1 MDILSDK
8 NCVVADGTEQ
18 TTATDGK
25 DNAKPVATSDRKR
38 TAAIVG
44 VGLLVMLL
52 WGSLFP
58 FVKYGYK
65 IFEID
70 TSFYPNLILFA
81 GVRFAISG
89 ALLSVFCV
97 TTKRTFA
104 VKQPKKLIGT
114 ALVAFFAVALHYTC
128 TYIGLSMIDSG
139 KTALLKQSGVVVFVC
154 ISFLFFKD
162 DKFSWGKIAGAVL
175 GVASVLVV
183 NLDSFRFSFDLG
195 SLLVIAASLCTVISN
210 VVFKKQ
216 LSDVSAIT
224 VTGYSQL
231 MGGVVLVALGLAFGG
246 KFGTITRHGLVVM
259 LYIIAATVVSYG
271 LWYNVVQRYSLS
283 KLFIIKMAEPLFAA
297 LISMLLPLN
306 ATLTWQHAVAFVL
319 GGAAVDVSNVTFGKG
334 NKVETATTAAT
345 ENVNA
350 DKNDRNA

>member
-1 MDILSDK
+1 M
-8 NCVVADGTEQ
+8 
-18 TTATDGK
+18 
-25 DNAKPVATSDRKR
+25 
-38 TAAIVG
+38 
-44 VGLLVMLL
+44 
-52 WGSLFP
+52 
-58 FVKYGYK
+58 
-65 IFEID
+65 
-70 TSFYPNLILFA
+70 
-81 GVRFAISG
+81 
-89 ALLSVFCV
+89 
-97 TTKRTFA
+97 
-104 VKQPKKLIGT
+104 
-114 ALVAFFAVALHYTC
+114 
-128 TYIGLSMIDSG
+128 
-139 KTALLKQSGVVVFVC
+139 
-154 ISFLFFKD
+154 
-162 DKFSWGKIAGAVL
+162 

-246 KFGTITRHGLVVM
+246 KFGTITRQGLVVM

-319 GGAAVDVSNVTFGKG
+319 VGAAVVVSNVTFGKG

-345 ENVNA
+345 ENVDA